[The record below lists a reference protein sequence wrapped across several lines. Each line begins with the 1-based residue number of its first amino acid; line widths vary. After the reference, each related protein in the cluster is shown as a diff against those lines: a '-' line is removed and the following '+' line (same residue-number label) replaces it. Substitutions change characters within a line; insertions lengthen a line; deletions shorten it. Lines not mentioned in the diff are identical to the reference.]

1 MILSKLNGIAAR
13 IAAAIVLA
21 IVMVLVL
28 GIVLTAGIA
37 YHEGGHVRIRA
48 SSSGFG
54 VVNPNRNPMM
64 LAGKLALTIRA
75 VAAAPRG
82 ERQRL
87 VAALAEPK
95 MQIALDAPPIPA
107 TADSARDEN
116 LDWLRQLTQVQLDEA
131 SPPLVVSV
139 RRVFPDKHAD
149 QQTSGSTPLKSMME
163 VALPDGQQM
172 SINLSAFSATARFGM
187 LQLLGIVL
195 VAAVIAAFWTGRLL
209 AGPIKDFARAAERLG
224 VDLAAPPLA
233 LRGPQELRATIEAF
247 NRMQDR
253 LRRFL
258 DDRTQMLAAISHDLR
273 APLARLRA
281 ELIADGEQQRKMFDD
296 LEAMNAMIDSTLAF
310 ARDDARQEPRRLVD
324 LGVLVGDVC
333 EDAADAGGEVSYAGS
348 RGVDVSCRPTLVR
361 RAVANLIDNA
371 IKYGHAA
378 EVQIVRE
385 IDRVVIVV
393 DDEGPGIP
401 PEENEKVFA
410 PFYRLESARDPG
422 KAGVGLGLSV
432 ARTVAR
438 EHGGD
443 VRLRN
448 RDKGGLS
455 ALIELPT

>member
-1 MILSKLNGIAAR
+1 MTLSRLNGIAAR
-13 IAAAIVLA
+13 IAAAIVLT
-21 IVMVLVL
+21 IIMVLVL
-28 GIVLTAGIA
+28 GIVLSAGIA
-37 YHEGGHVRIRA
+37 SYEGGHAQIRV

-54 VVNPNRNPMM
+54 VINPNRNPMM
-64 LAGKLALTIRA
+64 LSGKLALMIRA
-75 VAAAPRG
+75 VAAASRPD
-82 ERQRL
+82 RQRL
-87 VAALAEPK
+87 VAALAEPR
-95 MQIALDAPPIPA
+95 MQVMLDAPSISA
-107 TADSARDEN
+107 AADGVRDGN

-131 SPPLVVSV
+131 SPPLVVSAREV
-139 RRVFPDKHAD
+139 PASPDRLVGAALPEK
-149 QQTSGSTPLKSMME
+149 LME
-163 VALPDGQQM
+163 VALPDGQRM
-172 SINLSAFSATARFGM
+172 SINVSALSATSRFGI
-187 LQLLGIVL
+187 LQLLGVIL
-195 VAAVIAAFWTGRLL
+195 FAAVIVALWTGRRL
-209 AGPIKDFARAAERLG
+209 AGPIREFAHAAERLG

-233 LRGPQELRATIEAF
+233 LRGPQELRTTIQAF

-258 DDRTQMLAAISHDLR
+258 EDRTQMLAAISHDLR
-273 APLARLRA
+273 APLARLRLRA
-281 ELIADGEQQRKMFDD
+281 ELVADGEQQRKMFDD

-333 EDAADAGGEVSYAGS
+333 EDVADAGGAVSYMGP
-348 RGVDVSCRPTLVR
+348 RGVDVSCRPTLLR
-361 RAVANLIDNA
+361 RAVANLVDNA

-378 EVQIVRE
+378 RVQIVRE
-385 IDRVVIVV
+385 IDRVLIVV

-443 VRLRN
+443 VRLSN

-455 ALIELPT
+455 ALIELPV